1 MSTREFKCIIWGT
14 PAEYFPCKFDG
25 SDLHSA
31 RAGGRYQITRTAAIN
46 FQSAYASDNTY
57 KARLSRLISENQ
69 NQLDPLRVTS
79 ELVEKL
85 VEIRPLR
92 PFEKA
97 EILLRFMA
105 RNTSALNMAGLRWG
119 NDVGFEELDKA
130 LAATE
135 LVNSGEIEAVL
146 DYLVRKGFCTT
157 KIDQAAGSGF
167 VWLTLEGAEHVE
179 AIRPRED
186 SDRAFVAMW
195 FSQDTQAAYDLGI
208 APAIRDNAFQ
218 PVRIDQKEHNN
229 KIDDEILSEI
239 RNARFVVADFTC
251 GLCETRG
258 IPTAIAR
265 GGVYF
270 EAGFAMGLSIPVIWT
285 VRSDLI
291 NHVHFDTRQYNHIVW
306 NTPLDLRKA
315 LSNRIGAVV
324 GKFRESQ

>member
-1 MSTREFKCIIWGT
+1 MSNRDFKCVIWGT
-14 PAEYFPCKFDG
+14 HAEYFPCKFDG
-25 SDLHSA
+25 YDLYSA
-31 RAGGRYQITRTAAIN
+31 RAGGRYQITRTAATN
-46 FQSAYASDNTY
+46 LQSAYAHDNTY

-69 NQLDPLRVTS
+69 IQLDRLRITS
-79 ELVEKL
+79 DLVEKIA
-85 VEIRPLR
+85 EIRPLR

-97 EILLRFMA
+97 ETLLRFMA
-105 RNTSALNMAGLRWG
+105 KNTSALNMAGLRWG

-146 DYLVRKGFCTT
+146 EYLVRKGFCTT
-157 KIDQAAGSGF
+157 KIDQAAGSGS

-179 AIRPRED
+179 AIRPRQD

-218 PVRIDQKEHNN
+218 PIRIDQKEHNN

-239 RNARFVVADFTC
+239 RNSRFLVADFTC
-251 GLCETRG
+251 GIFENGGTP
-258 IPTAIAR
+258 IAVAR

-270 EAGFAMGLSIPVIWT
+270 EAGFAMGLGIPVIWT

-306 NTPLDLRKA
+306 NSPEDLRKA
-315 LSNRIGAVV
+315 LGSRIGAVI
-324 GKFRESQ
+324 GKFRGLQ